1 MARFKM
7 ILLGSQRIEIN
18 SKNTNEE
25 KLNWF
30 IKEIK
35 KCELLPISKLYI
47 KIYRSGKKFAEY
59 KLSQKDIN
67 ELGLKWINYKN
78 CNIEV
83 K

>member
-1 MARFKM
+1 MAKFKM

-30 IKEIK
+30 IDEILK
-35 KCELLPISKLYI
+35 YKIDAKSNLFI
-47 KIYRSGKKFAEY
+47 KIYKSGKKFAEY

-67 ELGLKWINYKN
+67 ELTVKWINYKTQQIKN
-78 CNIEV
+78 
-83 K
+83 

>member
-1 MARFKM
+1 MAKFKM

-30 IKEIK
+30 INEILK
-35 KCELLPISKLYI
+35 YKIDAKSNLFI

-67 ELGLKWINYKN
+67 ELTVKWINYKTQQIKN
-78 CNIEV
+78 
-83 K
+83 

>member
-1 MARFKM
+1 MAKFKM

-18 SKNTNEE
+18 SKTTNEK

-30 IKEIK
+30 VQEIE
-35 KCELLPISKLYI
+35 KCELLPISELYI

-67 ELGLKWINYKN
+67 ELSLKWLNYKN
-78 CNIEV
+78 
-83 K
+83 